1 MIRLILADD
10 HAIFRQGLARLLESD
25 EGIELAGEAGDGDA
39 AWDLIRAEK
48 PDVAVLDISMP
59 GKNGIDV
66 AREIR
71 DASLST
77 RALLLTMHDD
87 PTLAQEAEEAGVL
100 GFVVKEEAFS
110 DLLTA
115 IRTVADGQ
123 RFVSR
128 TVADKVSQ
136 MEPRETAPAALSPRE
151 REVLGN
157 IASGLTNKEIARKLA
172 ISPKTVDT
180 HRTRLMRKLGVHT
193 TADMVRYALKIGL
206 IE

>member
-25 EGIELAGEAGDGDA
+25 EGIELAGEAGDGEA
-39 AWDLIRAEK
+39 AWDLIREER

-71 DASLST
+71 AAGLPT

-115 IRTVADGQ
+115 IRAVADGQ

-128 TVADKVSQ
+128 VVAEKVNQ
-136 MEPRETAPAALSPRE
+136 MASREEAPAALSPRE

-157 IASGLTNKEIARKLA
+157 IASGLTNKEIARKLE

-180 HRTRLMRKLGVHT
+180 HRTRLMRKLNVHT
-193 TADMVRYALKIGL
+193 TADMVRYAMKIGL
-206 IE
+206 TE